1 MGDYIINR
9 LFSISVSYMGQYL
22 PPCMSH
28 RFSLSGLRSDSC
40 RIVSSDLSFPQGLGN
55 TALDLSVSHLDSGR
69 CLEAV
74 SERYWNRKT
83 SENGR
88 LYPDSVYAAVLCV

>member
-1 MGDYIINR
+1 MGDYIFNR
-9 LFSISVSYMGQYL
+9 LFSISVSCMGQYL

-40 RIVSSDLSFPQGLGN
+40 RIMPSDLSFPQGLGN
-55 TALDLSVSHLDSGR
+55 TALDLSLSHLDSCR

-74 SERYWNRKT
+74 SERYENRKT
-83 SENGR
+83 AENGG
-88 LYPDSVYAAVLCV
+88 LYPAPVYAAVLCA